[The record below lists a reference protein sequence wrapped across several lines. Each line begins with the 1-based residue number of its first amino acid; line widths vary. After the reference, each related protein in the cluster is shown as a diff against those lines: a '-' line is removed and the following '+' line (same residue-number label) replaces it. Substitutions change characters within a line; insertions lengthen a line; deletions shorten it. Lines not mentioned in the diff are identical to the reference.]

1 MKTIYYWAPSL
12 TSVATNKAVIN
23 SAISVKKYLKNFEPI
38 IIDVCGEFFKYENE
52 LKNNNI
58 RIIKLYLFNYHK
70 ILPKNGFLKS
80 RISFLII
87 ILLSFFPLLFLIKNK
102 KPDFLIIHLITSL
115 PLIIS
120 TIFSLNTQVILRISG
135 LPNLNFFRKLIWKL
149 SSKIY
154 AITCPTEGTHRNMIN
169 KKLFPDQNIFLLRDP
184 VVDIGHINK
193 VKFFDENF
201 PKNYLLAIGRLTR
214 QKNFAFLIDAISEF
228 LHQNSDLK
236 LIIIGEGEEKNILYK
251 MIVKYKLENSVF
263 LLGYK
268 KNIFNYLHNA
278 KLFILSSL
286 WEDPGFVILEAAATN
301 TTILSSDCANGPSEI
316 LESGKGGYLFKSNNK
331 SDFLNKLNESLHDKK
346 ETIFSK
352 KVVSKKNARMFTKF
366 FHSQNLFKIL
376 TK

>member
-1 MKTIYYWAPSL
+1 MKTVYYWSPSL

-38 IIDVCGEFFKYENE
+38 IIDVCGEFCKYEQE

-80 RISFLII
+80 RLSFLII
-87 ILLSFFPLLFLIKNK
+87 IILSFFPLIFLIKNK

-115 PLIIS
+115 PLLIS
-120 TIFSLNTQVILRISG
+120 AIFSFNTKIILRVSG
-135 LPNLNFFRKLIWKL
+135 LPTLNFLRKFIWKL
-149 SSKIY
+149 SNKIF
-154 AITCPTEGTHRNMIN
+154 AITCPTEGTYRNIIN
-169 KKLFPDQNIFLLRDP
+169 KKIFTSQKIFLLKDP
-184 VVDIGHINK
+184 VIDIGHINK
-193 VKFFDENF
+193 TKFSDENL

-214 QKNFAFLIDAISEF
+214 QKNFTFLIDAISEI
-228 LHQNSDLK
+228 LHHNKDLK

-251 MIVKYKLENSVF
+251 MIEKHQLENSIF

-268 KNIFNYLHNA
+268 KNIFNYMYKA

-301 TTILSSDCANGPSEI
+301 TPILSSDCPNGPSEI
-316 LESGKGGYLFKSNNK
+316 LENGKGGYLFKSNNK
-331 SDFLNKLNESLHDKK
+331 SDFLNKLKEALYDKE
-346 ETIFSK
+346 ETIFLK
-352 KVVSKKNARMFTKF
+352 KVVAKKNARIFTKF
-366 FHSQNLFKIL
+366 FHSQNLLKIL

>member
-1 MKTIYYWAPSL
+1 MKTLYYWSPSL

-70 ILPKNGFLKS
+70 ILPKNGFVKS
-80 RISFLII
+80 RFSFLII
-87 ILLSFFPLLFLIKNK
+87 ILLSFFPLLLLIKNK

-115 PLIIS
+115 PLLIS
-120 TIFSLNTQVILRISG
+120 SIFSFNTKIILRISG
-135 LPNLNFFRKLIWKL
+135 LPTLNLFRKLIWQL
-149 SSKIY
+149 SKKIF
-154 AITCPTEGTHRNMIN
+154 AITCPTEGTYINIIN
-169 KKLFPDQNIFLLRDP
+169 KKIFPKQNIFLLKDP
-184 VVDIGHINK
+184 VIDIGHINK
-193 VKFFDENF
+193 AKLSDENL

-214 QKNFAFLIDAISEF
+214 QKNFTFLIDAISEF
-228 LHQNSDLK
+228 LHHNRYYK
-236 LIIIGEGEEKNILYK
+236 LLIIGEGEEKNILFK
-251 MIVKYKLENSVF
+251 MIEKYKLENSVF

-268 KNIFNYLHNA
+268 KNIFNYLHKA

-301 TTILSSDCANGPSEI
+301 TLILSSDCPNGPSEI
-316 LESGKGGYLFKSNNK
+316 LENGGYLFKSNNK
-331 SDFLNKLNESLHDKK
+331 SDFLNKLQEALYDKK
-346 ETIFSK
+346 ETIFLK

-366 FHSQNLFKIL
+366 FHSQKLHKIL